1 MKNILI
7 LMLFLLAACEKD
19 SSRLVTY
26 RVSDSVSGFSIRYLD
41 KNGTLISDKI
51 TTQSAQDVWQYSY
64 TGYDGDIVFVSANY
78 KDPASA
84 VKVQIQVDGKLYRQA
99 ASKNDTNTFV
109 TVSGVIPIRE

>member
-1 MKNILI
+1 MKKMLI
-7 LMLFLLAACEKD
+7 LVLCLMASCEKD
-19 SSRLVTY
+19 TGQIVTY

-41 KNGTLISDKI
+41 ENGVLISEKI
-51 TTQSAQDVWQYSY
+51 TMQSAQDAWQYSF